1 MTVLQKQN
9 QSWILALIGG
19 EFKRAVMNKLSEL
32 NSEMKFS
39 ELRNKDNEEKK
50 YFTKEIFSI
59 KRFYRDFL

>member
-1 MTVLQKQN
+1 
-9 QSWILALIGG
+9 
-19 EFKRAVMNKLSEL
+19 MNKLSEL